1 MFDLITNGDRDCE
14 IRIKATINVFQKNS
28 TSLSTRVG
36 RGLETWSPSIVPIVS
51 HVLFVGIITARV
63 SLLNRLEGSSG
74 YDRSSRL
81 TIGVRLLRI
90 PECRDSLSALE
101 GIRSAVMQ
109 MWSAAATFIV
119 IAAIAAVN
127 SQMVNVTL
135 FTEAQ
140 CKYCTKLFR
149 EQLWPFYTQHPGVMN
164 LQVVAF
170 GKGNCELYPDRK
182 LHCYCM
188 HGPTDFSRDIISA
201 CWFAFKVFE
210 ICVKLSIVASRDS
223 PLKHNKS

>member
-1 MFDLITNGDRDCE
+1 
-14 IRIKATINVFQKNS
+14 
-28 TSLSTRVG
+28 
-36 RGLETWSPSIVPIVS
+36 
-51 HVLFVGIITARV
+51 
-63 SLLNRLEGSSG
+63 
-74 YDRSSRL
+74 
-81 TIGVRLLRI
+81 
-90 PECRDSLSALE
+90 
-101 GIRSAVMQ
+101 

-188 HGPTDFSRDIISA
+188 HGPTECDLDRLQNCAIYFFPRHYFGLLVCIQGLRDLREAFDRCISRLSPQTQQKLIECSTSQSG
-201 CWFAFKVFE
+201 E
-210 ICVKLSIVASRDS
+210 ILNYQSMLMTHRAGE
-223 PLKHNKS
+223 